1 VTGAVLVSSTYIS
14 MCKHKILPTLFVS
27 FAICCV
33 GYMKYL
39 RFCTNRN
46 LKNVILLQNE
56 LFLLCKDSLK
66 ILRRDYKMNL
76 GFETCLQ
83 QFS

>member
-1 VTGAVLVSSTYIS
+1 MAGAVLISSTYVS
-14 MCKHKILPTLFVS
+14 WCKYKILPTLFVS

-39 RFCTNRN
+39 RFYATRN
-46 LKNVILLQNE
+46 LKHVILSQNE
-56 LFLLCKDSLK
+56 LFLTCKDGLK
-66 ILRRDYKMNL
+66 ILRRDYKMKL
-76 GFETCLQ
+76 DSESCLQ